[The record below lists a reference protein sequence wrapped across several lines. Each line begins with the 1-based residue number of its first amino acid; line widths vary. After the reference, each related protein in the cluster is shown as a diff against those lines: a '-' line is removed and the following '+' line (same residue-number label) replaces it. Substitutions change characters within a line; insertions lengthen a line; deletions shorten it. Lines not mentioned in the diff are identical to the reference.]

1 MSFIKN
7 IPYYLLLAT
16 FILAS
21 TIFFIIIYR
30 EVPTDL
36 QEHVIFLV
44 KSLDKQTFPTPP
56 FYYWCIYLFS
66 GFSSDIQILNYT
78 AVVFL
83 GGCVA
88 AKYWVSYTSTRA
100 IMQSNNYLLDK
111 TLLALIVFSMLF
123 TVPIFYNY
131 YSVYKRM
138 MVGKLPINVWHNSTV
153 ISVLPFSIL
162 LYYYSLRYINQISN
176 NWREVSII
184 LFLGVLNILIK
195 PSFLFAFIPV
205 FPLMVLAQKGWARD
219 FWLSLLISV
228 ILFGAL
234 LLEYYIIYVL
244 EDHVFKEKTS
254 VIVAPFEVWSY
265 WSTNL
270 PLDIL
275 ASILFPLTVSLF
287 FWKDIIKSTYI
298 QYAIFLFLVAT
309 FIGAMLMETGIR
321 AYHGNFNWQV
331 IITNYILFL
340 VFSLFAAHKI
350 KLLGLK
356 NIKSI
361 IMILVYLA
369 HLGSGFIYLL
379 KILYY
384 KSFH

>member
-1 MSFIKN
+1 MMNFIKN
-7 IPYYLLLAT
+7 TPYYLLLAT

-30 EVPTDL
+30 EIPTDL
-36 QEHVIFLV
+36 QEHIIFLV
-44 KSLDKQTFPTPP
+44 KSLDKQTFPAPP
-56 FYYWCIYLFS
+56 LYYWCIYLFS
-66 GFSSDIQILNYT
+66 GFSSDIQTLNYT

-88 AKYWVSYTSTRA
+88 AKYWVSYTSMRE
-100 IMQSNNYLLDK
+100 IMRSNNYLLDE
-111 TLLALIVFSMLF
+111 TLLAFIVFSMLF
-123 TVPIFYNY
+123 TVPIFYNW
-131 YSVYKRM
+131 VYKRM
-138 MVGKLPINVWHNSTV
+138 MVGRLPINVWHNST
-153 ISVLPFSIL
+153 IILVLPFSIL
-162 LYYYSLRYINQISN
+162 LYSYSLRYISHIYN
-176 NWREVSII
+176 NWRDIAII
-184 LFLGVLNILIK
+184 LVLGILNILTK

-205 FPLMVLAQKGWARD
+205 FPLMVLAQKGWRRD
-219 FWLSLLISV
+219 FWLSLLISIV
-228 ILFGAL
+228 LFGAL
-234 LLEYYIIYVL
+234 LLEYYIIYIL
-244 EDHVFKEKTS
+244 ENEDIKEKTS
-254 VIVAPFEVWSY
+254 VIIAPFEVWSY

-275 ASILFPLTVSLF
+275 VSILFPITVTLL
-287 FWKDIIKSTYI
+287 FWKEVIQSDYI
-298 QYAIFLFLVAT
+298 RYAAFLFLIAAFVGAT
-309 FIGAMLMETGIR
+309 FMETGSR

-356 NIKSI
+356 NFKSV

-379 KILYY
+379 KILYH